1 MRGTKSIRKNSLIY
15 MVRTLMNVLFP
26 LITFK
31 YASGVIKASGIG
43 AANFSSAIIGY
54 VGLIS
59 SLGISA
65 YAISEGSKIRK
76 KRNELACF
84 VSEVFTINLCSMT
97 FSYCIL
103 GILLICIEAFQPY
116 RVLILIYSST
126 ILFSAL
132 GMEWFFTIEEKFEYI
147 TIRSIIIQA
156 ISLVLLFILV
166 RNEGD
171 VPWYVMLTAVSSA
184 GSCVFNFIYSRKSL
198 KISIS
203 PLANCKKHLKPIF
216 IIWAANVASLIYVN
230 ADTII
235 IGLIQGDAAIGYY
248 SAGVKIVK
256 AICIPI
262 GSLSVVAGPQLAE
275 AIAENNKREINRI
288 SMQVL
293 EFMSFFAFPCIVG
306 LFLLGKESILLI
318 SGEEFLPGLMA
329 ERILLVDIIL
339 SPLNGFIANQIMI
352 PIHEEKRSMIA
363 MIIAAV
369 ANIILDFILIEA
381 IGINGAA
388 IATVVSEAL
397 VLVICLPSVLRTV
410 DLRTIS
416 SGIWKYAVS
425 SLIVIGVYYGCSF
438 FNFSILFNTL
448 IVVAVSI
455 VTYCAL
461 IMAITH
467 RSPVSIIK
475 KIRKK
480 KKGQEHG

>member
-1 MRGTKSIRKNSLIY
+1 MQERKSIRKNSIIY
-15 MVRTLMNVLFP
+15 MIRTLMNVLFP

-43 AANFSSAIIGY
+43 AANFSSAVIGY

-76 KRNELACF
+76 DRRELACF

-97 FSYCIL
+97 LSYCVL
-103 GILLICIEAFQPY
+103 GILLLCVGTFQPY
-116 RVLILIYSST
+116 RILVLIYSST
-126 ILFSAL
+126 ILFSAI
-132 GMEWFFTIEEKFEYI
+132 GIEWFFTIEEKFGYI
-147 TIRSIIIQA
+147 TVRSIFFQV
-156 ISLVLLFILV
+156 ISLILLFILV

-171 VPWYVMLTAVSSA
+171 VPWYVMLTAISSA
-184 GSCVFNFIYSRKSL
+184 GSGILNFIYSRKNL

-203 PLANCKKHLKPIF
+203 PLTNCKKHLKPIL

-235 IGLIQGDAAIGYY
+235 IGLLQGDAAIGYY

-256 AICIPI
+256 AICMPI
-262 GSLSVVAGPQLAE
+262 ASISVVAGPQLAE
-275 AIAENNKREINRI
+275 AIAEKAQERINKIAK
-288 SMQVL
+288 QVL
-293 EFMSFFAFPCIVG
+293 EFMSFFVFPCVVG
-306 LFLLGKESILLI
+306 LFLMGEESILLI
-318 SGEEFLPGLMA
+318 SGKEFLPGLTA
-329 ERILLVDIIL
+329 ERILLADIIL

-369 ANIILDFILIEA
+369 ANIILDFILINA

-388 IATVVSEAL
+388 VATVVSEAL
-397 VLVICLPSVLRTV
+397 VLIICLPAVLRTV
-410 DLRTIS
+410 NLSKIS
-416 SGIWKYAVS
+416 CNIWKYAVS
-425 SLIVIGVYYGCSF
+425 GLVIIPIYYICSMF
-438 FNFSILFNTL
+438 KVSMLFRAI
-448 IVVAVSI
+448 IVVALSF

-461 IMAITH
+461 IMAFTH
-467 RSPVSIIK
+467 RNPINMIK
-475 KIRKK
+475 NLRK
-480 KKGQEHG
+480 